1 MYHIGVHFTYKV
13 PYIMKTSLLI
23 AGIVAAF
30 SSMTAQQSLPTV
42 NVSIYKNGS
51 AFFTKNGTIP
61 VTNDTALVPV
71 PNAVIGTYW
80 LTSPKENLIKSISY
94 KSKKITT
101 KIKDGDVRELLRANV
116 GKTVSMSIP
125 ATEGKTQTVT
135 GTIAGFYEM
144 MSMVKISD
152 GSKTR
157 LIPFSTISD
166 ISLDGINDYFM
177 RDSIVYMAQII
188 PTKTVS
194 QLEVTETSLQSNI
207 SWIPSYYLSLKDNKS
222 ARLEM
227 KSLIE
232 NYSGEAL
239 TQTNTEL
246 IVGMPQLGLGLSPDP
261 ATTQGFTHAGG
272 GYNPVMQQSMYAN
285 SFKARSMGMMESADA
300 LSVAPIST
308 FSAET
313 ESGDDLFIYKLGKI
327 TLPKHSKA
335 SFPVFAD
342 NISYKDIHE
351 CEISDITN
359 FENMK
364 YIQPN
369 DNTHD
374 VFHSIEITNSTNYPL
389 TSGTIMVTDKD
400 GRFTAQDQLKYVPK
414 NAKGIIRLT
423 KEINIAVKNS
433 EEEIERYDNVKKIK
447 KVALNKVKI
456 RGTITVNNY
465 DQDTKTITIK
475 KNINGTITDEDD
487 GKVTKV
493 SQYYGNNPMS
503 KVTWEITV
511 PAGGKKE
518 ITYEYETLF
527 FP

>member
-1 MYHIGVHFTYKV
+1 
-13 PYIMKTSLLI
+13 MKTSLLI
-23 AGIVAAF
+23 VGIIAAF
-30 SSMTAQQSLPTV
+30 SSLSAQQSLPAV

-51 AFFTKNGTIP
+51 AFFTKNGTVP
-61 VTNDTALVPV
+61 VVNDTAFIPV

-80 LTSPKENLIKSISY
+80 LTTPKENLIKNISY

-116 GKTVSMSIP
+116 GKTVSVSIP

-135 GTIAGFYEM
+135 GTIVGFYEM

-152 GSKTR
+152 GFKTR
-157 LIPFSTISD
+157 LVSFHDIAD
-166 ISLDGINDYFM
+166 ISLEGINDYFL

-188 PTKTVS
+188 PTKQLT

-207 SWIPSYYLSLKDNKS
+207 SWIPSYYLSLKDDKS

-232 NYSGEAL
+232 NYSGEVFNN
-239 TQTNTEL
+239 TNTEL
-246 IVGMPQLGLGLSPDP
+246 IVGMPQLGLGLNPDP

-300 LSVAPIST
+300 LSVAPTST
-308 FSAET
+308 FAATTET
-313 ESGDDLFIYKLGKI
+313 GDDLFIYKLGKI
-327 TLPKHSKA
+327 SLPKQSKA
-335 SFPVFAD
+335 SFPVFATTL
-342 NISYKDIHE
+342 SYKNLHE
-351 CEISDITN
+351 CEIADYTN

-369 DNTHD
+369 DNVHD
-374 VFHSIEITNSTNYPL
+374 VFHSIEITNSTDYPL

-414 NAKGIIRLT
+414 NGIGIIRLT
-423 KEINIAVKNS
+423 KEINISVKNS
-433 EEEIERYDNVKKIK
+433 EEEIERYDNVKKIN
-447 KVALNKVKI
+447 KVSLNKVKI
-456 RGTITVNNY
+456 RGTITINNY
-465 DQDTKTITIK
+465 DQDSKTITLK
-475 KNINGTITDEDD
+475 KNINGTITVAND

-503 KVTWEITV
+503 NVTWEITV
-511 PAGGKKE
+511 ASGAKKE
-518 ITYEYETLF
+518 IVYEYETLF

>member
-1 MYHIGVHFTYKV
+1 
-13 PYIMKTSLLI
+13 MKTSLLI
-23 AGIVAAF
+23 VGIIAAF
-30 SSMTAQQSLPTV
+30 SSLSAQQSLPAV

-51 AFFTKNGTIP
+51 AFFTKNGTVP
-61 VTNDTALVPV
+61 VVNDTAFIPV

-80 LTSPKENLIKSISY
+80 LTTPKENLIKNISY

-116 GKTVSMSIP
+116 GKTVSVSIP

-135 GTIAGFYEM
+135 GTIVGFYEM

-152 GSKTR
+152 GFKTR
-157 LIPFSTISD
+157 LVSFHDIAD
-166 ISLDGINDYFM
+166 ISLEGINDYFL
-177 RDSIVYMAQII
+177 RDSLVYMAQII
-188 PTKTVS
+188 PTKQLT

-207 SWIPSYYLSLKDNKS
+207 SWIPSYYLSLKDDKS

-232 NYSGEAL
+232 NYSGEVL
-239 TQTNTEL
+239 HNTNTEL
-246 IVGMPQLGLGLSPDP
+246 IVGMPQIGLGLSPDP

-285 SFKARSMGMMESADA
+285 NFKARSMGMVESADA
-300 LSVAPIST
+300 FSIAPTST
-308 FSAET
+308 FAATTET
-313 ESGDDLFIYKLGKI
+313 GDDLFIYKLGKI
-327 TLPKHSKA
+327 SLPKQSKA
-335 SFPVFAD
+335 SFPVFASTL
-342 NISYKDIHE
+342 SYKDLHE
-351 CEISDITN
+351 CVIGDITN
-359 FENMK
+359 FENLK

-369 DNTHD
+369 DNVHD
-374 VFHSIEITNSTNYPL
+374 VFHSIEITNSTEYPL

-433 EEEIERYDNVKKIK
+433 EEEIERYDNVKKIN
-447 KVALNKVKI
+447 KVSLNKVKI
-456 RGTITVNNY
+456 RGTITINNY
-465 DQDTKTITIK
+465 DQDSKTITLK
-475 KNINGTITDEDD
+475 KNINGTITVAND

-503 KVTWEITV
+503 NVTWEITV
-511 PAGGKKE
+511 PSGAKKE
-518 ITYEYETLF
+518 IVYEYETLF